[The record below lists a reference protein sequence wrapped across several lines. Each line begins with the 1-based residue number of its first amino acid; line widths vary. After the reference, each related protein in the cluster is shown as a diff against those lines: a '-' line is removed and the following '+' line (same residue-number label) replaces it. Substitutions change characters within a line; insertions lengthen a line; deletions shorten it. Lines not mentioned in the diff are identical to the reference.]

1 MGVGA
6 MFISTLALHQLPTP
20 SNPPKTQQDIL
31 ALSIHPIVSF
41 VVLSSIIVR
50 ASIVNHFFLSFYL
63 IILLDGLSIPFF
75 NLGKNVSRSVSLTTT
90 LTSSRSRFQ
99 PVWLLNINRI
109 VATFQEPMSEVPI
122 GAVHEVASPVASTNT
137 PTIVSSQTP
146 DIESGSVVDKKN
158 GDIESL
164 KRPTSFG

>member
-20 SNPPKTQQDIL
+20 SDSPQTQQDIL

-50 ASIVNHFFLSFYL
+50 ASAVNHFFLSFYL
-63 IILLDGLSIPFF
+63 LHILLDGLSIPFF
-75 NLGKNVSRSVSLTTT
+75 NLGKNVSRTVSLTTT

-99 PVWLLNINRI
+99 PDWVLNINSI
-109 VATFQEPMSEVPI
+109 VATFQESEVPN
-122 GAVHEVASPVASTNT
+122 GAVQEVASPATSTNT
-137 PTIVSSQTP
+137 STIASP
-146 DIESGSVVDKKN
+146 DIESGPVVEKRND
-158 GDIESL
+158 DIESL
-164 KRPTSFG
+164 KRSNIL

>member
-6 MFISTLALHQLPTP
+6 MFISTLGLHQLPSP

-41 VVLSSIIVR
+41 VILSSIIVR
-50 ASIVNHFFLSFYL
+50 ASIVNHFFFIIYL
-63 IILLDGLSIPFF
+63 NILLDGLSIPLF

-90 LTSSRSRFQ
+90 LTSSRSRLQ
-99 PVWLLNINRI
+99 PDWVLNINRI
-109 VATFQEPMSEVPI
+109 AATFHESTPEFPI
-122 GAVHEVASPVASTNT
+122 STVHEVASPVASTNT

-146 DIESGSVVDKKN
+146 DIESGSVVEKRD